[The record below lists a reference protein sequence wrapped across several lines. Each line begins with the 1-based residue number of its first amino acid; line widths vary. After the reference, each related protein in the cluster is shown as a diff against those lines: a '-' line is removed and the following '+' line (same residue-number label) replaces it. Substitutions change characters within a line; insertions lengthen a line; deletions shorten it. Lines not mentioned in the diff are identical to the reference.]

1 MENKEL
7 IISKADLIKSISN
20 PVRLCIVKKLTE
32 NETCNVRYLTNC
44 MDISQSGISQH
55 LGKLRDLGILGY
67 NKEGQNVNYYI
78 KNNEIKKIINVLFE
92 EEENE

>member
-55 LGKLRDLGILGY
+55 LGKLRDLVTSRGGWKSKIG
-67 NKEGQNVNYYI
+67 KECN
-78 KNNEIKKIINVLFE
+78 
-92 EEENE
+92 

>member
-32 NETCNVRYLTNC
+32 NETCNVRYLT
-44 MDISQSGISQH
+44 DRKSVV
-55 LGKLRDLGILGY
+55 R
-67 NKEGQNVNYYI
+67 ERV
-78 KNNEIKKIINVLFE
+78 
-92 EEENE
+92 